1 MTTRV
6 PLRLSIVN
14 DYEIVVAGLNGMLA
28 PYAERVQVIEV
39 AAGTTGGRGA
49 DLVLFDSFARPVNAR
64 IRMEEIARPGTPV
77 VVYTW
82 DTRPEIRQRA
92 VAWGA
97 AACISKTVSAAELV
111 DVLEA
116 VRRGSAHGVLPVGTQ
131 SRRGRGTGR
140 TWPGQ
145 LVGLTEREAEVVAL
159 IAAGHSNAEI
169 AEMLHVSINSVKTY
183 IRSAYR
189 KAGVTR
195 RSQAVLWAIDHG
207 FGGDLVRHR
216 GADVPDAVPSR
227 VR

>member
-14 DYEIVVAGLNGMLA
+14 DYEIVVAGLNSMLE
-28 PYAERVQVIEV
+28 PYADRVEVVEV

-64 IRMEEIARPGTPV
+64 LSMDEVARPGTPV

-82 DTRPEIRQRA
+82 DTRPEVRERA
-92 VAWGA
+92 VSWGA
-97 AACISKTVSAAELV
+97 TACVSKTVGAGELV

-116 VRRGSAHGVLPVGTQ
+116 VRRGAAAGVLPLGSTG
-131 SRRGRGTGR
+131 RRGRGTGR
-140 TWPGQ
+140 SWPGQ
-145 LVGLTEREAEVVAL
+145 LVGLTEREAEVMAL

-189 KAGVTR
+189 KADVSR
-195 RSQAVLWAIDHG
+195 RSQAVLWALDHG
-207 FGGDLVRHR
+207 FGGDVVRRR
-216 GADVPDAVPSR
+216 GSEVPAAVPSR